1 VSSPSLT
8 RLLARAAVASA
19 VGCSLLGLAAP
30 AALAD
35 GDPASDYLITQP
47 TFLSPFDGKIS
58 KDKAARLTGL
68 LADAKKQGFPLK
80 VAVIVTPYDLGAVP
94 VLFGKPQRYASF
106 LGQELIYFSKQQL
119 LVVMPNGYGIF
130 KAKKLPAA
138 DRKLIASLPP
148 PRGKDGDSLVT
159 AASDAVVALAARR
172 GITLKA
178 SSGSRVSSAN
188 RDRALI
194 AGAVLVVGLLLLG
207 LHLVRRRRRVAAP

>member
-1 VSSPSLT
+1 MSSPSLT

-58 KDKAARLTGL
+58 KDTAARLTAL

-119 LVVMPNGYGIF
+119 LVVMPNGYGVF
-130 KAKKLPAA
+130 KAKKPAGRRPEA
-138 DRKLIASLPP
+138 DR
-148 PRGKDGDSLVT
+148 
-159 AASDAVVALAARR
+159 LAAAAARQGRR
-172 GITLKA
+172 LP
-178 SSGSRVSSAN
+178 
-188 RDRALI
+188 RDR
-194 AGAVLVVGLLLLG
+194 GQ
-207 LHLVRRRRRVAAP
+207 RRRRRARRPARDHPEGELGLRRVVCEPRPGR